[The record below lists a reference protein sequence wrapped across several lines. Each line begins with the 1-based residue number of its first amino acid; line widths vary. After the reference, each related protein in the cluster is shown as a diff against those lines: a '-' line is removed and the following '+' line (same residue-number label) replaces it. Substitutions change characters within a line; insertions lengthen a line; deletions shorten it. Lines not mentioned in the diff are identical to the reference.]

1 MDDRLLVFKHLA
13 DLDGN
18 LRLLVAVSQL
28 AQVVCRRTDADD
40 RLHVQL
46 RLHGALDRLR
56 QRTDIL
62 RRLVGRHLLDDN
74 DVRLAH
80 AEHEIMLPIREHIL
94 DQLKH
99 GDVRHVHLPHQQH
112 GARDIG
118 GKVQL
123 LGAHVHIARK
133 DIVRDDV
140 FDECSLVVLLLEV
153 RAGLRHADGCKN
165 ADAARRLVI
174 ALHEHG
180 ILKARRAGRKDLIR
194 ARVGRKQLLLHFSD
208 CSLKI
213 IQARADHREL
223 AASDHESLLVHNT
236 DAARSCILHLNDHAL
251 KNSARHIFSSYERP
265 PQSPTAPTN
274 FLPYIIADLCA
285 FFNRELVVF
294 CE

>member
-1 MDDRLLVFKHLA
+1 
-13 DLDGN
+13 
-18 LRLLVAVSQL
+18 
-28 AQVVCRRTDADD
+28 
-40 RLHVQL
+40 
-46 RLHGALDRLR
+46 
-56 QRTDIL
+56 
-62 RRLVGRHLLDDN
+62 
-74 DVRLAH
+74 
-80 AEHEIMLPIREHIL
+80 MLPIREHIL

-123 LGAHVHIARK
+123 LGAHVHVAGENV
-133 DIVRDDV
+133 VRDDV
-140 FDECSLVVLLLEV
+140 FDERSLVVLLLEV
-153 RAGLRHADGCKN
+153 RAGLRHADGRKN
-165 ADAARRLVI
+165 ADAACRLVI